1 MALVPSRDLEA
12 LQFFENHYPTWL
24 TNATAIGLTAAA
36 VNSFKSNVIATRTKY
51 VTAQTKRQEAK
62 TATQA
67 YQGSLGDIRDQGA
80 ALIQLIRGFAE
91 QTNNPGVWDL
101 ADLPRPAARE
111 RGPAPGKPK
120 NIVATVEP
128 TGALTLRWTCDNTE
142 GDRRATGVFYMVM
155 RRFQGEANFTPLGG
169 TGTRSYTDETLPFG
183 TDSVT
188 YLIQGVR
195 GDQTGEPSD
204 QFTVQFGVGSGG
216 GGGGFT
222 TTQQASEPVV
232 FKKVA

>member
-1 MALVPSRDLEA
+1 MALVPSKDLEA

-24 TNATAIGLTAAA
+24 TNAALIGVSNAA
-36 VNSFKSNVIATRTKY
+36 VQSFKANVIATRTKY
-51 VTAQTKRQEAK
+51 TTSQTARQTAK

-67 YQGSLGDIRDQGA
+67 YQGSLSDIRNQGA

-91 QTNNPGVWDL
+91 STNNPGVWDL

-142 GDRRATGVFYMVM
+142 GERRATGVFYMVM
-155 RRFQGEANFTPLGG
+155 RRFAGETNFSTLGG
-169 TGTRSYTDETLPFG
+169 TGSRSFTDETLPFG

-195 GDQTGEPSD
+195 GDQTGDPSD
-204 QFTVQFGVGSGG
+204 QFTVQFGVGGG
-216 GGGGFT
+216 GLT
-222 TTQQASEPVV
+222 TSVQASEPATQR
-232 FKKVA
+232 KVA